1 VTTIGAALQEA
12 TSYLRI
18 VSPTARLDAELLLAH
33 VLRTTRT
40 QLIARLD
47 EPLAKRA
54 SEHLSELVIRRAEL
68 EPVAY
73 LVGEREFYGLPLY
86 VDPRVLVPRPETELL
101 VELALAASARL
112 PGDYALE
119 VADIGTGSGAIAIA
133 VAANLPHAHVWAV
146 DLSEAALEVARA
158 NVERHGLGDRITL
171 LQGDGLQPLPE
182 PVDLLLSNPPY
193 TMLETIDEN
202 VRRYEPHLAL
212 DGGSGGL
219 QVIREILATAP
230 RYLKGSTLL
239 MEIGAWQGQAVKA
252 LAAASF
258 PGAAITIHR
267 DLAGLDRVLEVER
280 QVQGSGC

>member
-1 VTTIGAALQEA
+1 MTTIGAALQDA
-12 TSYLRI
+12 TSRLRN
-18 VSPTARLDAELLLAH
+18 VSPTARLDAEVLLAH
-33 VLRTTRT
+33 VLGTTRT
-40 QLIARLD
+40 HLIASLD
-47 EPLAKRA
+47 EPLAQSAGERLA
-54 SEHLSELVIRRAEL
+54 ELVARRAAL

-73 LVGEREFYGLPLY
+73 LIGEREFYGLPLY
-86 VDPRVLVPRPETELL
+86 VDRRVLVPRPETELL
-101 VELALAASARL
+101 VDLALAAGARL
-112 PGDYALE
+112 PSNQALA

-133 VAANLPHAHVWAV
+133 VAAHLPQAHVWAV

-171 LQGDGLQPLPE
+171 LHGDGLRPLPE

-193 TMLETIDEN
+193 TILETIDEN

-212 DGGSGGL
+212 DGGPGGL
-219 QVIREILATAP
+219 QVIQELLATAP
-230 RYLKGSTLL
+230 RYLKGRSLL

-258 PGAAITIHR
+258 PDDAITIHR

-280 QVQGSGC
+280 QVHGGDC

>member
-1 VTTIGAALQEA
+1 MTTIGAALQDA
-12 TSYLRI
+12 TSRLRN
-18 VSPTARLDAELLLAH
+18 VSPTARLDAEVLLAH
-33 VLRTTRT
+33 VLGTTRT
-40 QLIARLD
+40 HLIASLD
-47 EPLAKRA
+47 EPLAQSA
-54 SEHLSELVIRRAEL
+54 GEHLAELVARRAAL

-73 LVGEREFYGLPLY
+73 LIGEREFYGLPLY
-86 VDPRVLVPRPETELL
+86 VDRRVLVPRPATELL
-101 VELALAASARL
+101 VDLALAASARL
-112 PGDYALE
+112 PSNQALA

-133 VAANLPHAHVWAV
+133 VAANLPQAHVWAV

-171 LQGDGLQPLPE
+171 LHGDGLQPLPE

-193 TMLETIDEN
+193 TILETIDEN

-212 DGGSGGL
+212 EGGPSGL
-219 QVIREILATAP
+219 QVIQELLATAP
-230 RYLKGSTLL
+230 RYLKGRSLL

-258 PGAAITIHR
+258 PDAAITIHR

-280 QVQGSGC
+280 QVQGGGS

>member
-1 VTTIGAALQEA
+1 MTTIGAALQDA
-12 TSYLRI
+12 TSRLRN
-18 VSPTARLDAELLLAH
+18 VSPTARLDAEVLLAH
-33 VLRTTRT
+33 VLGTTRT
-40 QLIARLD
+40 YLIASLD
-47 EPLAKRA
+47 EPLAQSAGERLA
-54 SEHLSELVIRRAEL
+54 ELVARRAAL

-73 LVGEREFYGLPLY
+73 LIGEREFYGLPLY
-86 VDPRVLVPRPETELL
+86 VDRRVLVPRPETELL
-101 VELALAASARL
+101 VDLALAASARL
-112 PGDYALE
+112 PSNQALA

-133 VAANLPHAHVWAV
+133 VAANLPQAHVWAV

-171 LQGDGLQPLPE
+171 LHGDGLWPLPG

-193 TMLETIDEN
+193 TILETIDEN

-212 DGGSGGL
+212 DGGPGGL
-219 QVIREILATAP
+219 QVIRKLLATAP
-230 RYLKGSTLL
+230 RYLKGRSLL

-258 PGAAITIHR
+258 PDAAITIHR

-280 QVQGSGC
+280 QAHGGDC